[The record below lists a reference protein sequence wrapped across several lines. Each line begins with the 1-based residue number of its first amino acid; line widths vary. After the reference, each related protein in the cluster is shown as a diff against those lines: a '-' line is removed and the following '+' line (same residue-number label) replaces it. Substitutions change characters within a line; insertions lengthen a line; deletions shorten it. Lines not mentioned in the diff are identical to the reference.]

1 MSNFKGDLVSLS
13 KQIEIHPATGV
24 EVDRIKWA
32 YAQNSTSATTFVRQL
47 LVALFPEDVLVMS
60 NLRGGREREALD
72 STKLNAI
79 YGIISALLF
88 HLWSFPSVRYC
99 ITILLFCFCRSNSG

>member
-32 YAQNSTSATTFVRQL
+32 YAQNATSATAFVRRL
-47 LVALFPEDVLVMS
+47 LVAVFPEDVLIMS
-60 NLRGGREREALD
+60 NLRGGREKAALETP
-72 STKLNAI
+72 SQR
-79 YGIISALLF
+79 
-88 HLWSFPSVRYC
+88 HLWYY
-99 ITILLFCFCRSNSG
+99 FCFAVPSLEFS